1 MSAPLTPPPLVG
13 VSLKLFPEHIAG
25 GIISSTLGFGLI
37 STVTVNGSSSHEPSA
52 PEVGIIVY
60 ITV

>member
-1 MSAPLTPPPLVG
+1 MSAPLTPPPFVG

-25 GIISSTLGFGLI
+25 GVMSSMLGFGLT
-37 STVTVNGSSSHEPSA
+37 STVTVNGSPSHNPSA
-52 PEVGIIVY
+52 PDVGITVY